1 MIEIKPI
8 NNLNA
13 TIVVPSSKSYTNR
26 SLITTSLA
34 EGESKIKDPLFSDD
48 TIYMI
53 NALSEFGVMI
63 KRDGETLLVEGTNG
77 KIRSPQK
84 EIFLGNSGTAM
95 RFLTTFAGLAPG
107 RTVLNGDERMNERP
121 IQDLLDGLRGL
132 GVKAYS
138 RYDTGSPP
146 VVIEGGTIIGGK
158 TTLRGGKSSQYLTSI
173 MLCAPYAE
181 RDIEIDLVGE
191 LTSRPYIDM
200 TIDIMRE
207 FDVHVEKDGYKRF
220 IIRRGQRYHHREYS
234 IEGDASNASYF
245 FAAAAVTGGR
255 VKITNLNPFSAQGDT
270 HLLDI
275 LEKMGCK
282 VIRGND
288 YIEVIGGKLKGI
300 TVDMNSMPDMVQ
312 TLAVISLFAE
322 GETRIT
328 NISNLRIK
336 ETDRIK
342 ALSAELIKVG
352 GIVEELEDGISIIP
366 SSLHGAEIK
375 TYNDHRMAMSFS
387 ITGLKVPGIKIDNPE
402 CVSKS
407 FPDFFER
414 LKGLY

>member
-1 MIEIKPI
+1 
-8 NNLNA
+8 
-13 TIVVPSSKSYTNR
+13 
-26 SLITTSLA
+26 
-34 EGESKIKDPLFSDD
+34 
-48 TIYMI
+48 
-53 NALSEFGVMI
+53 MI
-63 KRDGETLLVEGTNG
+63 KRDGETLLIEGTNG
-77 KIRSPQK
+77 KIRSPHK

-181 RDIEIDLVGE
+181 RDIEIDVVDE

-255 VKITNLNPFSAQGDT
+255 VKVTNLNPFSAQGDI

-275 LEKMGCK
+275 LEKIGCK
-282 VIRGND
+282 VIRDND

-387 ITGLKVPGIKIDNPE
+387 IIGLKVPGIKIDNPE